1 VESAPQVGLT
11 FRIARRILYSKVTN
25 MIPKLTK
32 LQARPDLADE
42 VYKTLLDAIS
52 DGSLAPGARITQE
65 EIAEQLNVSRSP
77 VLQALR
83 LLKKDG
89 LVQDAPGRGLVVAEM
104 DADWIGNLYQVRG
117 ALDNLAARLAA
128 ERKCNI
134 GMEVIAAGRKAARGN
149 DVKAMI
155 DADIAFHNAIYRASG
170 NPLIIESTQLHWVHL
185 RRVMGA
191 VLQSAGQRES
201 IWDEHEAIAKAILA
215 GDVKRACELSDT
227 HAFIARENLVSH
239 LGKVL
244 NSSYIDKPGR
254 DKVRAALHA

>member
-1 VESAPQVGLT
+1 
-11 FRIARRILYSKVTN
+11 

-32 LQARPDLADE
+32 IQVRPDLADE

-89 LVQDAPGRGLVVAEM
+89 LVQDAPGRGLVVADM

-117 ALDNLAARLAA
+117 ALDSLAARLAA
-128 ERKCNI
+128 ERKCDI
-134 GMEVIAAGRKAARGN
+134 GMEVIAAGRKAARGK

-170 NPLIIESTQLHWVHL
+170 NPLIVESTQLHWVHL

-201 IWDEHEAIAKAILA
+201 IWDEHEAIVKAIA
-215 GDVKRACELSDT
+215 EGDVKRAGELSDN

-239 LGKVL
+239 L
-244 NSSYIDKPGR
+244 DKALHHDPLEQ
-254 DKVRAALHA
+254 KPRAALRVS